1 MRAFAFWL
9 PGLLIAA
16 VAAPFAQ
23 VVDPGRQTFVTRCAS
38 CHGTDGNG
46 GELGPNIAARV
57 AARTDQELATVIHD
71 GAPAS
76 GMPAFPAIAGQEQ
89 DGLVRFL
96 RTLKPRDSFAPARG
110 WKRKV
115 SSSGSGESAVVNKVT
130 WTGGSVPTE
139 EDAVFQF
146 NATASS
152 AKTYTFQVRQT
163 YDDDAVVDWNGSEG
177 SDTPAPTV
185 EAKASLGGNGSPTIA
200 IVALIAG
207 TLGILLALLAILGAR
222 GERPIT

>member
-1 MRAFAFWL
+1 MPSMSLPRARRPAVAVLTVAGALAFA
-9 PGLLIAA
+9 
-16 VAAPFAQ
+16 
-23 VVDPGRQTFVTRCAS
+23 
-38 CHGTDGNG
+38 
-46 GELGPNIAARV
+46 
-57 AARTDQELATVIHD
+57 
-71 GAPAS
+71 APAFGHAVVSPPVVQS
-76 GMPAFPAIAGQEQ
+76 GTLQVFTLSVPTEREDRLTTSIELTVPQGFAI
-89 DGLVRFL
+89 
-96 RTLKPRDSFAPARG
+96 DSFAPARG
-110 WKRKV
+110 WKRTV

-130 WTGGSVPTE
+130 WTGGAVPTE

-146 NATASS
+146 NATPSS

-163 YDDDAVVDWNGSEG
+163 YDDESVVDWSGSEG

-185 EAKASLGGNGSPTIA
+185 EAKASLGGDGSPTIA